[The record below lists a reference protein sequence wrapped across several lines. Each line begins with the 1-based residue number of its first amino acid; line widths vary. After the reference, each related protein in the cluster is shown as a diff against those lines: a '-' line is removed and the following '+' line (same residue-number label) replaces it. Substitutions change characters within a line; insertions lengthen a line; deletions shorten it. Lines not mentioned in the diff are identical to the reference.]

1 VTRSRFRVPHTL
13 VLLFS
18 MVLIAQ
24 VMTWIL
30 PQGQFER
37 HMNEHG
43 REEVV
48 AGTYERLEGAGRLPW
63 YKAFTAVPDG
73 FAAAQDIIFF
83 VFLVGGAFAVLRRTG
98 AIDELIAWLLARFA
112 GRPGLLISGGVLLFA
127 AGSSTIGM
135 AEEYM
140 PFVPV
145 LLILARGMGFD
156 AITAIGIL
164 CIGYG
169 AGYGAAAINPFTVLI
184 AQDVAGLQP
193 TSGLAYRLVLF
204 VIFVAVGIHHVYRY
218 ASMVSADPSRSLML
232 GVSTDEAV
240 VYESPTVHG
249 FSRMHRLVLLIVVAA
264 IALLV
269 WGIKAHHWYLNEM
282 GALFLALSLLLILI
296 TRMDI
301 DEGARA
307 FCAGA
312 AELTT
317 TALLIGF
324 ARTIQVVLDEG
335 MVVDTIIY
343 GVAQPLTQLGPTLA
357 ATGMLAF
364 QSLCNL
370 FIPSGSGQAYVTMP
384 LMAPLADLV
393 GIERQV
399 AVLAYQFG
407 DGLTNILVPTNAVLV
422 GILAMA
428 GVPYDRWVR
437 FVMPF
442 MVKMWVLGAL
452 ALAVAVWIGYR

>member
-1 VTRSRFRVPHTL
+1 
-13 VLLFS
+13 

-24 VMTWIL
+24 ALTWIL
-30 PQGQFER
+30 PRGQFER
-37 HMNEHG
+37 EVNEHG
-43 REEVV
+43 REEVI
-48 AGTYERLEGAGRLPW
+48 AGSYERLEGVDRLPW
-63 YKAFTAVPDG
+63 YKAFTAIPDG

-83 VFLVGGAFAVLRRTG
+83 VFLVGGAFAILRRTG
-98 AIDELIAWLLARFA
+98 AVDALIAWLLERFS
-112 GRPGLLISGGVLLFA
+112 GRPGLLIGGGVFLFA
-127 AGSSTIGM
+127 IGSSTLGM
-135 AEEYM
+135 AEEYL

-145 LLILARGMGFD
+145 LLVLARGMGFD
-156 AITAIGIL
+156 AITAVGIL

-169 AGYGAAAINPFTVLI
+169 AGYGAGTINPFTVLI
-184 AQDVAGLQP
+184 AQNVAGLEP
-193 TSGLAYRLVLF
+193 TSGLVFRMVLF

-218 ASMVSADPSRSLML
+218 ATRVSSGASTSLMQ
-232 GVSTDEAV
+232 GVVASATELPV
-240 VYESPTVHG
+240 PTSSK
-249 FSRMHRLVLLIVVAA
+249 FSGMHRVVLAIVAA
-264 IALLV
+264 MIALLV

-282 GALFLALSLLLILI
+282 GALFLGLSLVLILI
-296 TRMDI
+296 ARMGL
-301 DEGARA
+301 DEGARQ
-307 FCAGA
+307 FCRGA

-324 ARTIQVVLDEG
+324 ARSIQVVLDQG
-335 MVVDTIIY
+335 MVVDTIIH
-343 GVAQPLTQLGPTLA
+343 GVAAPLTQLGPALA

-393 GIERQV
+393 GIHRQV

-407 DGLTNILVPTNAVLV
+407 DGFTNILVPTNAVLV
-422 GILAMA
+422 GILTMA

-442 MVKMWVLGAL
+442 MLKMWVLGAL
-452 ALAVAVWIGYR
+452 ALAVAVWIGYH

>member
-1 VTRSRFRVPHTL
+1 MSKSRFRVPHTL

-24 VMTWIL
+24 LMTWIL

-37 HMNEHG
+37 STNEVG

-48 AGTYERLEGAGRLPW
+48 AGTYELIDDGDRVPW
-63 YKAFTAVPDG
+63 HKAFTAIPDG
-73 FAAAQDIIFF
+73 FAAAHDIIFF

-98 AIDELIAWLLARFA
+98 AIDSLIAWLLERFE
-112 GRPGLLISGGVLLFA
+112 GHPNILIAGGVFLFA

-156 AITAIGIL
+156 AITAVGIL

-169 AGYGAAAINPFTVLI
+169 TGYGAAAINPFTVLI
-184 AQDVAGLQP
+184 AQDVAGLEP
-193 TSGLAYRLVLF
+193 TSGLLYRLALF
-204 VIFVAVGIHHVYRY
+204 VVFVAVGIHHVASY
-218 ASMVSADPSRSLML
+218 AKRVAADPARSLMQGVEPDVEVQDVPHTARFSAIHKIVL
-232 GVSTDEAV
+232 G
-240 VYESPTVHG
+240 
-249 FSRMHRLVLLIVVAA
+249 IVVASIA
-264 IALLV
+264 ILV
-269 WGIKAHHWYLNEM
+269 WGIKEHHWYLNEM
-282 GALFLALSLLLILI
+282 GALFLGLSLVLILI
-296 TRMDI
+296 TRMGFDT
-301 DEGARA
+301 GARE

-324 ARTIQVVLDEG
+324 ARTIQVVLDDG
-335 MVVDTIIY
+335 MVVDTIIHA
-343 GVAQPLTQLGPTLA
+343 VAQPLSNLGPTLA
-357 ATGMLAF
+357 STGMLVF
-364 QSLCNL
+364 QSVCNL

-393 GIERQV
+393 GIQRQV

-407 DGLTNILVPTNAVLV
+407 DGFTNILVPTNAVLV

-428 GVPYDRWVR
+428 GVPYDRWFR
-437 FVMPF
+437 FVIPF
-442 MVKMWVLGAL
+442 MVKMWILGAV
-452 ALAVAVWIGYR
+452 ALGVAVWIGYA

>member
-1 VTRSRFRVPHTL
+1 
-13 VLLFS
+13 

-24 VMTWIL
+24 ALTWIL

-37 HMNEHG
+37 IVNEQG
-43 REEVV
+43 REEVI
-48 AGTYERLEGAGRLPW
+48 AGSYERLEGAERLPW
-63 YKAFTAVPDG
+63 HKAFTAIPNG

-98 AIDELIAWLLARFA
+98 AVDALIAWLLERFS
-112 GRPGLLISGGVLLFA
+112 GRPGLLIGGGVFLFA
-127 AGSSTIGM
+127 IGSSTLGM
-135 AEEYM
+135 AEEYL

-145 LLILARGMGFD
+145 LLVLARGMGFD
-156 AITAIGIL
+156 AITAVGIL

-169 AGYGAAAINPFTVLI
+169 AGYGAATINPFTVLI
-184 AQDVAGLQP
+184 AQNVAGLEP
-193 TSGLAYRLVLF
+193 TSGLVLRMVLF

-218 ASMVSADPSRSLML
+218 ASRVSSGASTSLMQ
-232 GVSTDEAV
+232 GVAAGTAELPVPSSSTFTA
-240 VYESPTVHG
+240 
-249 FSRMHRLVLLIVVAA
+249 MHRVVLAIMAA
-264 IALLV
+264 TVALLV
-269 WGIKAHHWYLNEM
+269 WGIKSHHWYLNEM
-282 GALFLALSLLLILI
+282 GALFLGLSLILI
-296 TRMDI
+296 LIARMGL
-301 DEGARA
+301 DEGARQ
-307 FCAGA
+307 FCSGA

-324 ARTIQVVLDEG
+324 ARSIQVVLDQG
-335 MVVDTIIY
+335 MVVDTIIH
-343 GVAQPLTQLGPTLA
+343 GVAAPLTQLGPTLA
-357 ATGMLAF
+357 AAGMLAF

-393 GIERQV
+393 GIHRQV

-407 DGLTNILVPTNAVLV
+407 DGFTNILVPTNAVLV
-422 GILAMA
+422 GILTMA

-442 MVKMWVLGAL
+442 MLKMWLLGGL
-452 ALAVAVWIGYR
+452 ALAVAVWIGYQ

>member
-1 VTRSRFRVPHTL
+1 MSQSRFRVPHTL
-13 VLLFS
+13 VLLFG

-24 VMTWIL
+24 ALTWIL
-30 PQGQFER
+30 PQGQFQREL
-37 HMNEHG
+37 NEQG
-43 REEVV
+43 REEVI
-48 AGTYERLEGAGRLPW
+48 AGSYERLEGADRLPW
-63 YKAFTAVPDG
+63 HKAFTAIPDG

-98 AIDELIAWLLARFA
+98 AVDALIAWLLERFS
-112 GRPGLLISGGVLLFA
+112 GRPGLLIGGGVFLFA
-127 AGSSTIGM
+127 IGSSTLGM
-135 AEEYM
+135 AEEYL

-156 AITAIGIL
+156 AITAVGIL

-169 AGYGAAAINPFTVLI
+169 AGYGAATINPFTVLI
-184 AQDVAGLQP
+184 AQNVAGLEP
-193 TSGLAYRLVLF
+193 TSGLVFRMVLF

-218 ASMVSADPSRSLML
+218 ATRVSSGASTSLMQ
-232 GVSTDEAV
+232 G
-240 VYESPTVHG
+240 
-249 FSRMHRLVLLIVVAA
+249 VVANTTEVAVPTSSKFSGIHRVVLA
-264 IALLV
+264 IVAATVVLLV

-282 GALFLALSLLLILI
+282 GALFLGLSLILI
-296 TRMDI
+296 LIARMGL
-301 DEGARA
+301 DEGARQ
-307 FCAGA
+307 FCSGA

-324 ARTIQVVLDEG
+324 ARSIQVVLDQG

-343 GVAQPLTQLGPTLA
+343 GVAEPLTRLGPTLA

-393 GIERQV
+393 GIHRQV

-407 DGLTNILVPTNAVLV
+407 DGFTNILVPTNAVLV
-422 GILAMA
+422 GILTMA

-442 MVKMWVLGAL
+442 MLKMWLLGAL
-452 ALAVAVWIGYR
+452 ALAVAVWIGYH

>member
-1 VTRSRFRVPHTL
+1 MTQSRFRVPHTL

-24 VMTWIL
+24 LLTYVL

-37 HMNEHG
+37 RMNDVG

-48 AGTYERLEGAGRLPW
+48 AGTYEHVEGVGRVPW
-63 YKAFTAVPDG
+63 HTAFTAIPEG
-73 FAAAQDIIFF
+73 FAAAHDIIFF

-98 AIDELIAWLLARFA
+98 AVDELIAWLLDRFS
-112 GRPGLLISGGVLLFA
+112 GRPNLLIGGGVFLFA

-156 AITAIGIL
+156 AITAVGIL

-204 VIFVAVGIHHVYRY
+204 VVFVAVGIHHVASY
-218 ASMVSADPSRSLML
+218 ARRVAADPSRSLMD
-232 GVSTDEAV
+232 GVTLEA
-240 VYESPTVHG
+240 EAPEDPETNG
-249 FSRMHRLVLLIVVAA
+249 FDASHKLVLGISLAA

-269 WGIKAHHWYLNEM
+269 WGIKQHHWYLNEM
-282 GALFLALSLLLILI
+282 GALFLGLSLVLILI
-296 TRMDI
+296 TRMGLDT
-301 DEGARA
+301 GARE

-324 ARTIQVVLDEG
+324 ARTIQVVLDQG
-335 MVVDTIIY
+335 LVVDTIINA
-343 GVAQPLTQLGPTLA
+343 VAQPLANLGPTLA
-357 ATGMLAF
+357 SIGMLAF

-393 GIERQV
+393 GIQRQV

-442 MVKMWVLGAL
+442 MVKMWVLGGL
-452 ALAVAVWIGYR
+452 ALAVAVWIGYA

>member
-1 VTRSRFRVPHTL
+1 MNQSRFRVPHTL

-18 MVLIAQ
+18 MVLVAQ
-24 VMTWIL
+24 ALTWVL
-30 PQGQFER
+30 PQGHFER
-37 HMNEHG
+37 IENEHG

-48 AGTYERLEGAGRLPW
+48 AGTYERIEGGSRLAW
-63 YKAFTAVPDG
+63 HKAFTSIPEG

-98 AIDELIAWLLARFA
+98 AIDALISWLLERFR
-112 GRPGLLISGGVLLFA
+112 GRPGLLIGGGVFVFA
-127 AGSSTIGM
+127 AGSSSIGM

-156 AITAIGIL
+156 AITAVGIL
-164 CIGYG
+164 CVGYG
-169 AGYGAAAINPFTVLI
+169 TGYGAAAINPFTVLI
-184 AQDVAGLQP
+184 AQEVAGLAP

-204 VIFVAVGIHHVYRY
+204 VVFVSVGIHHVYRY
-218 ASMVSADPSRSLML
+218 ARRVSADPALSLMA
-232 GVSTDEAV
+232 GVRSDTPEPV
-240 VYESPTVHG
+240 LPEPTRFSPT
-249 FSRMHRLVLLIVVAA
+249 HRIVLGIAVGTIV
-264 IALLV
+264 LLV
-269 WGIKAHHWYLNEM
+269 WGIKVHHWYLNEM
-282 GALFLALSLLLILI
+282 GALFLGLSLLLTLI
-296 TRMDI
+296 TRMGV
-301 DEGARA
+301 DEGARE

-324 ARTIQVVLDEG
+324 ARTIQVVLDDG
-335 MVVDTIIY
+335 QVVDTIIHA
-343 GVAQPLTQLGPTLA
+343 VSQPLSQLGPTFA
-357 ATGMLAF
+357 ASGMLVF

-393 GIERQV
+393 GIHRQV

-428 GVPYDRWVR
+428 GVPFDRWVR
-437 FVMPF
+437 FIMPF
-442 MVKMWVLGAL
+442 MIKMWILGAL
-452 ALAVAVWIGYR
+452 ALAVAVWIGYQ